1 MSLNRSSIAT
11 VALVVIVVTSP
22 QFLIPCFASALAAAR
37 PAEKA
42 AGQAVGQDASQP
54 AVAKRI
60 GAIKAIN
67 GNALTLAAEGGAEV
81 AVTIEPNARILR
93 MAPGEKD
100 LKNATPIQLQEL
112 QVGDTIRARGHASDD
127 GKSISALEII
137 VITRSTVD
145 AVTDQIRQDWQKRGM
160 GGLVCAIDAAAGTVT
175 VSTSCKT
182 GTKNTVIRIAKTT
195 VIRRYAP
202 DSVKF
207 EDAKPSTLQEI
218 HTGDQ
223 LRARGTRNPDGTELV
238 AEEIV
243 SGSFPYVEGT
253 VKSVDASAG
262 TLSVQDLVS
271 KKTVQVKITPD
282 SQLHKIPAEMA
293 NRFAMRIKSMLPP
306 GTPGAVPA
314 SSSTGAGNGQRGQSG
329 SSGSGAPSAGAE
341 AGTGS
346 PGTGAAPASAAAGG
360 MRSGGA
366 VDFQQVLSRLPSAKL
381 ADLDLKKGDAVVI
394 LATEGTPSSGSTAIT
409 LLSGVEP
416 ILQAAP
422 NAAQA
427 MMLAPWSLGG
437 APGGDS
443 AP

>member
-1 MSLNRSSIAT
+1 MSLNRSSMAT
-11 VALVVIVVTSP
+11 VAFVVIVVTSP
-22 QFLIPCFASALAAAR
+22 QFLIPRFASALASAHAAAQ
-37 PAEKA
+37 PAGQD
-42 AGQAVGQDASQP
+42 AGQATGQA

-67 GNALTLAAEGGAEV
+67 GNGLTLSAEGGAEV

-100 LKNATPIQLQEL
+100 LKNATPIQFQEL

-218 HTGDQ
+218 HAGDQ
-223 LRARGTRNPDGTELV
+223 LRARGNRNPDGTEF
-238 AEEIV
+238 AADEIV

-262 TLSVQDLVS
+262 TLSVQDVVS

-293 NRFAMRIKSMLPP
+293 NRFAMRIKSVLPP
-306 GTPGAVPA
+306 GTPCAAAA
-314 SSSTGAGNGQRGQSG
+314 SSSSGGGNGQRGQSG
-329 SSGSGAPSAGAE
+329 SAPAGADAVSGLGAPA
-341 AGTGS
+341 TGG
-346 PGTGAAPASAAAGG
+346 PGGAAG

-366 VDFQQVLSRLPSAKL
+366 FDFQQLLSRLPSAKL

-437 APGGDS
+437 APGGDA